1 MGFSVSGSFAILV
14 VAAFIALGMFYPAVT
29 NGIEQVDSANN
40 DAHDG
45 SLTKQNT
52 AITITRAEYVVR
64 GVNSFLVIEVEN
76 RGTTELSVN
85 GTDILVDDAYVMH
98 AEIEDSAGSS
108 EDVDGDDSTDL
119 WLPGETYN
127 IEIGQT
133 LLDQILD
140 GTDVT
145 PSRVKIVSGPGVSDS
160 QEVS

>member
-29 NGIEQVDSANN
+29 NGIEEVDSANRA
-40 DAHDG
+40 AHDG
-45 SLTKQNT
+45 ALTKQNT

-64 GVNSFLVIEVEN
+64 GVNSALEIEVEN

-85 GTDILVDDAYVMH
+85 GTDIIVDDGYFSH
-98 AEIEDSAGSS
+98 AEIAENAGSS
-108 EDVDGDDSTDL
+108 EDVDGDDTTDL

-127 IEIGQT
+127 IELGQS
-133 LLDQILD
+133 LLDSVLN
-140 GTDVT
+140 GTDIT
-145 PSRVKIVSGPGVSDS
+145 PSRVKIVAGPGVSDS